1 MLPADDAAAASP
13 CNSVCSIDRVTGFC
27 AGCYRTLA
35 EIASWSELS
44 TQQKRA
50 IISMLDRRRAECG
63 SEVAARLAV
72 DAQR

>member
-44 TQQKRA
+44 TQQKRT